1 MIIERQFRKLENIE
15 EVSIYDVQEI
25 DFYNPTPQEFEVE
38 KIPVQELMNN
48 IHTDIHVLL
57 PFDDG
62 NDFIIQSLGNYTLKR
77 GNFNQSDVKGRLL
90 SKISPMFYEI
100 LKDSL
105 LEVYNSHVTKN
116 MRFFYYGDNKIARL
130 TNAKIIF
137 EIGRIF
143 ILTDHIDTT
152 QNDLLGS
159 DEFSVDNSYLM
170 EYVSQTG
177 SFSKVDGLYSWSPG
191 IYNIINRR
199 LEEYDKYYNIIFDLV
214 VSEDRPI
221 IDHIFNELD
230 DNIEYLENVIRIR
243 THDGVL
249 KYLEVNIYSSFDDD
263 GNLINRHGL
272 INDVTHYSN
281 NNITKPVDFLMSG
294 FKNSKKLAL
303 LIEPLNSKKYEFS
316 KGFYYLIEKTPE
328 EYVHTPEVIENVVE
342 KEARDQIAKIINR
355 EIGEI
360 DVTFTLHVDGDNPKD
375 KTVELYMESFEFG
388 GVRHSIGFLT
398 DVTEEKKKQKQ
409 LVNANE
415 HQLVLIKEVHH
426 RVKNNLQVLN
436 SFLNLE
442 KRAYKDNPGIII
454 DHMQT
459 RLTSLALLHEKTYNT
474 TDFKNINLRDYI
486 LDQDNQLRNI
496 VGMRDGVELESHVD
510 ENLNLTIEVITP
522 LLLIVD
528 ELTMNAIK
536 HAFPDKSVPDKKI
549 TKIIRK
555 IDDDTAELI
564 IQDNGVGIEDPSK
577 VSSNLGCEII
587 KSLTRQLDGEIKL
600 IEHKKGTGYRLVFP
614 IEMKHTIEG

>member
-1 MIIERQFRKLENIE
+1 MIIERHFRKLEDIE
-15 EVSIYDVQEI
+15 EVSIYDFQEA
-25 DFYNPTPQEFEVE
+25 DFYNPTPQEFEVD
-38 KIPVQELMNN
+38 KVPVEELMNN
-48 IHTDIHVLL
+48 IDTDIHVLL
-57 PFDDG
+57 PFNDG
-62 NDFIIQSLGNYTLKR
+62 EDFIIQSLGSYTLER
-77 GNFNQSDVKGRLL
+77 GNFKPSDVEGRLL

-100 LKDSL
+100 LKNFL
-105 LEVYNSHVTKN
+105 AEVYKFHITKK
-116 MRFFYYGDNKIARL
+116 MRFFYYGDNKIVRL
-130 TNAKIIF
+130 TNAKILF

-152 QNDLLGS
+152 QRNLLGS
-159 DEFSVDNSYLM
+159 DDFSEDNSYLM

-177 SFSKVDGLYSWSPG
+177 SFSMVDATYNWSPG

-199 LEEYDKYYNIIFDLV
+199 PEEYDKYYNIIFDLV
-214 VSEDRPI
+214 VSEDRHI
-221 IDHIFNELD
+221 VDEIFNELD
-230 DNIEYLENVIRIR
+230 SNIEYLEKIIRIR
-243 THDGVL
+243 TYDGVL
-249 KYLEVNIYSSFDDD
+249 KYLEVNIYSTFDD

-272 INDVTHYSN
+272 INDVTRYSN
-281 NNITKPVDFLMSG
+281 DKIAKPVDFLMSG

-328 EYVHTPEVIENVVE
+328 EYVHSSEVIEHVVE
-342 KEARDQIAKIINR
+342 KEARDQIYRIHNR
-355 EIGEI
+355 EINEI
-360 DVTFTLHVDGDNPKD
+360 DVTFTFHLEGDNPKD
-375 KTVELYMESFEFG
+375 KIVELYLESFDFG
-388 GVRHSIGFLT
+388 GIRRSIGFLT
-398 DVTEEKKKQKQ
+398 DVTEEKIKQKQ
-409 LVNANE
+409 LVDANE

-442 KRAYKDNPGIII
+442 KRAYKDNPGLII

-474 TDFKNINLRDYI
+474 TDFKNINLRDFI
-486 LDQDNQLRNI
+486 LDQDDQLRNI
-496 VGMRDGVELESHVD
+496 VGMRDGVELESCVD
-510 ENLNLTIEVITP
+510 DDLNLTIEVITP

-549 TKIIRK
+549 TKIIRR
-555 IDDDTAELI
+555 IDDGRAELI
-564 IQDNGVGIEDPSK
+564 VQDNGVGIENPSE

-600 IEHKKGTGYRLVFP
+600 IEHKNGTGYRLVFP

>member
-1 MIIERQFRKLENIE
+1 MENIE

-564 IQDNGVGIEDPSK
+564 IQDNGVGIENPSK

>member
-1 MIIERQFRKLENIE
+1 MIIERHFRKLEDIE
-15 EVSIYDVQEI
+15 EVSIYDFQES
-25 DFYNPTPQEFEVE
+25 DFYNPTPQEFEVD
-38 KIPVQELMNN
+38 KVPVEELMNN
-48 IHTDIHVLL
+48 IDTDIHVLL
-57 PFDDG
+57 PFNDG
-62 NDFIIQSLGNYTLKR
+62 EDFIIQSLGSYTLER
-77 GNFNQSDVKGRLL
+77 GNFKPSDVEGRLL

-100 LKDSL
+100 LKNFL
-105 LEVYNSHVTKN
+105 AEVYKFHITKK
-116 MRFFYYGDNKIARL
+116 MRFFYYGDNKIVRL
-130 TNAKIIF
+130 TNAKILF

-152 QNDLLGS
+152 QRNLLGS
-159 DEFSVDNSYLM
+159 DDFSEDNSYLM

-177 SFSKVDGLYSWSPG
+177 SFSMVDATYNWSPG

-199 LEEYDKYYNIIFDLV
+199 PEEYDKYYNIIFDLV
-214 VSEDRPI
+214 VSEDRHI
-221 IDHIFNELD
+221 VDEIFNELD
-230 DNIEYLENVIRIR
+230 GNIDYLERIVRIR
-243 THDGVL
+243 TYDGVL
-249 KYLEVNIYSSFDDD
+249 KYLEVNIYSTFDD

-272 INDVTHYSN
+272 INDVTRYSN
-281 NNITKPVDFLMSG
+281 DKIAKPVDFLMSG

-328 EYVHTPEVIENVVE
+328 EYVHSSEVIEHVVE
-342 KEARDQIAKIINR
+342 KEARNQIYRILNR
-355 EIGEI
+355 EINEI
-360 DVTFTLHVDGDNPKD
+360 DVTCTFHLEGDNPKD
-375 KTVELYMESFEFG
+375 KIVELYLESFDFG
-388 GVRHSIGFLT
+388 GIRRSIGFLT
-398 DVTEEKKKQKQ
+398 DVTEEKIKQKQ
-409 LVNANE
+409 LVDANE

-442 KRAYKDNPGIII
+442 KRAYKDNPGLII

-474 TDFKNINLRDYI
+474 TDFKNINLRDFI
-486 LDQDNQLRNI
+486 LDQDDQLRNI
-496 VGMRDGVELESHVD
+496 VGMRDGVELESCVD
-510 ENLNLTIEVITP
+510 EDLNLTIEVITP

-549 TKIIRK
+549 TKIIRR
-555 IDDDTAELI
+555 IDDGRAELI
-564 IQDNGVGIEDPSK
+564 VQDNGVGIENPSEM
-577 VSSNLGCEII
+577 SSNLGCEII

-600 IEHKKGTGYRLVFP
+600 IEHKNGTGYRLVFP

>member
-1 MIIERQFRKLENIE
+1 MIIERHFRKLEDIE
-15 EVSIYDVQEI
+15 EVSIYDFQES
-25 DFYNPTPQEFEVE
+25 DFYNPTPQEFEVD
-38 KIPVQELMNN
+38 KVPVEELMNN
-48 IHTDIHVLL
+48 IDTDIHVLL
-57 PFDDG
+57 PFNDG
-62 NDFIIQSLGNYTLKR
+62 EDFIIQSLGSYTLER
-77 GNFNQSDVKGRLL
+77 GNFKPSDVEGRLL

-100 LKDSL
+100 LKNFL
-105 LEVYNSHVTKN
+105 AEVYKFHITKK
-116 MRFFYYGDNKIARL
+116 MRFFYYGDNKIVRL
-130 TNAKIIF
+130 TNAKILF

-152 QNDLLGS
+152 QRNLLGS
-159 DEFSVDNSYLM
+159 DDFSEDNSYLM

-177 SFSKVDGLYSWSPG
+177 SFSMVDATYNWSPG

-199 LEEYDKYYNIIFDLV
+199 PEEYDKYYNIIFDLV
-214 VSEDRPI
+214 VSEDRHI
-221 IDHIFNELD
+221 VDEIFNELD
-230 DNIEYLENVIRIR
+230 GNIDYLERIVRIR
-243 THDGVL
+243 TYDGVL
-249 KYLEVNIYSSFDDD
+249 KYLEVNIYSTFDD

-272 INDVTHYSN
+272 INDVTRYSN
-281 NNITKPVDFLMSG
+281 DKIAKPVDFLMSG

-328 EYVHTPEVIENVVE
+328 EYVHSSEVIEHVVE
-342 KEARDQIAKIINR
+342 KEARDQIYRILNR
-355 EIGEI
+355 EINEI
-360 DVTFTLHVDGDNPKD
+360 DVTCTFHLEGDNPKD
-375 KTVELYMESFEFG
+375 KIVELYLESFDFG
-388 GVRHSIGFLT
+388 GIRRSIGFLT
-398 DVTEEKKKQKQ
+398 DVTEEKIKQKQ
-409 LVNANE
+409 LVDANE

-442 KRAYKDNPGIII
+442 KRAYKDNPGLII

-474 TDFKNINLRDYI
+474 TDFKNINLRDFI
-486 LDQDNQLRNI
+486 LDQDDQLRNI
-496 VGMRDGVELESHVD
+496 VGMRDGVELESCVD
-510 ENLNLTIEVITP
+510 EDLNLTIEVITP

-549 TKIIRK
+549 TKIIRR
-555 IDDDTAELI
+555 IDDGRAELI
-564 IQDNGVGIEDPSK
+564 VQDNGVGIENPSE

-600 IEHKKGTGYRLVFP
+600 IEHKNGTGYRLVFP

>member
-1 MIIERQFRKLENIE
+1 MIIERHFRKLEDIE
-15 EVSIYDVQEI
+15 EVSIYDFQES
-25 DFYNPTPQEFEVE
+25 DFYNPTPQEFEVD
-38 KIPVQELMNN
+38 KVPVEELMNN
-48 IHTDIHVLL
+48 IDTDIHVLL
-57 PFDDG
+57 PFNDG
-62 NDFIIQSLGNYTLKR
+62 EDFIIQSLGSYTLER
-77 GNFNQSDVKGRLL
+77 GNFKPSDVEGRLL

-100 LKDSL
+100 LKNFL
-105 LEVYNSHVTKN
+105 AEVYKFHITKK
-116 MRFFYYGDNKIARL
+116 MRFFYYGDNKIVRL
-130 TNAKIIF
+130 TNAKILF

-152 QNDLLGS
+152 QRNLLGS
-159 DEFSVDNSYLM
+159 DDFSEDNSYLM

-177 SFSKVDGLYSWSPG
+177 SFSMVDATYNWSPG
-191 IYNIINRR
+191 IYSIINRR
-199 LEEYDKYYNIIFDLV
+199 PEEYDKYYNIIFDLV
-214 VSEDRPI
+214 VSEDRHI
-221 IDHIFNELD
+221 VDEIFNELD
-230 DNIEYLENVIRIR
+230 GNIDYLEKIVRIR
-243 THDGVL
+243 TYDGVL
-249 KYLEVNIYSSFDDD
+249 KYLEVNIYSTFDD

-272 INDVTHYSN
+272 INDVTRYSN
-281 NNITKPVDFLMSG
+281 DKIAKPVDFLMSG

-328 EYVHTPEVIENVVE
+328 EYVHSSEVIEHVVE
-342 KEARDQIAKIINR
+342 KEARDQIYRILNHEIN
-355 EIGEI
+355 EI
-360 DVTFTLHVDGDNPKD
+360 DVTFTFHLEGDNPKD
-375 KTVELYMESFEFG
+375 KIVELYLESFDFG
-388 GVRHSIGFLT
+388 GIRRSIGFLT
-398 DVTEEKKKQKQ
+398 DVTEEKIKQKQ
-409 LVNANE
+409 LVDANE

-442 KRAYKDNPGIII
+442 KRAYKDNPGLII

-474 TDFKNINLRDYI
+474 TDFKNINLRDFI
-486 LDQDNQLRNI
+486 LDQDDQLRNI
-496 VGMRDGVELESHVD
+496 VGMRDGVELESCVD
-510 ENLNLTIEVITP
+510 EDLNLTIEVITP

-549 TKIIRK
+549 TKIIRR
-555 IDDDTAELI
+555 IDDGRAELI
-564 IQDNGVGIEDPSK
+564 VQDNGVGIENPSE

-600 IEHKKGTGYRLVFP
+600 IEHKNGTGYRLVFP